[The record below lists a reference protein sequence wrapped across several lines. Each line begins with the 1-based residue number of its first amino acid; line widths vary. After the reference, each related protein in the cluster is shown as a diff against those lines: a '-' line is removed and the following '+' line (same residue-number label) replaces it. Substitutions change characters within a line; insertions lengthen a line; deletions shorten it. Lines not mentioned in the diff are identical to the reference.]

1 MRLVVYT
8 ASPAFER
15 FFAGHLDLPI
25 DLRNR
30 LGPPDEEPD
39 CIHLLH
45 LSDMTDACY
54 EWLQQNLPGR
64 STLAALCSD
73 RPNLQEMLEG
83 VRLGARAYCNSYMAS
98 SHYYQM
104 LQLLENGQSWFP
116 PQLLEQTFTL
126 ARQAAART
134 KPEVEALRDLTGRER
149 EIALAVGDGKS
160 NREIAQQFEIAEPTV
175 KTHLGNIF
183 RKLEV
188 KDRIGL
194 VLLLKQS

>member
-1 MRLVVYT
+1 MRLIVYT

-15 FFAGHLDLPI
+15 FLGEHLDLPF
-25 DLRNR
+25 DLRAQ
-30 LGPPDEEPD
+30 LEAPADDSD

-45 LSDMTDACY
+45 LSGMADACY
-54 EWLQQNLPGR
+54 EWLQQNLPGQ
-64 STLAALCSD
+64 STLAGLCSD

-83 VRLGARAYCNSYMAS
+83 VRLGARAYCNSYMAAT
-98 SHYYQM
+98 HYYQM

-116 PQLLEQTFTL
+116 PQLLDQTFAL

-134 KPEVEALRDLTGRER
+134 QKEVEALDDLTARER

-160 NREIAQQFEIAEPTV
+160 NREIAQHFEITEPTV

-183 RKLEV
+183 RKLDV

>member
-8 ASPAFER
+8 ALPDFER
-15 FFAGHLDLPI
+15 FLGDHLDLPF
-25 DLRNR
+25 DSHPQ
-30 LGPPDEEPD
+30 LGSPDEDPG

-45 LSDMTDACY
+45 LSGMADACY
-54 EWLQQNLPGR
+54 EWMQQYLPGQPTR
-64 STLAALCSD
+64 VALCSD

-83 VRLGARAYCNSYMAS
+83 VRLGARAYCNSYMAAN
-98 SHYYQM
+98 HYYQM
-104 LQLLENGQSWFP
+104 LQLVESGQSWFP
-116 PQLLEQTFTL
+116 PQLLEQTFVL
-126 ARQAAART
+126 ARQAAARP
-134 KPEVEALRDLTGRER
+134 KFDLNALADLTARER

-160 NREIAQQFEIAEPTV
+160 NREIAQQFEITEPTV

-183 RKLEV
+183 RKLDL

>member
-1 MRLVVYT
+1 MRLIVYT

-15 FFAGHLDLPI
+15 FLRDHLDLPFE
-25 DLRNR
+25 LHAE
-30 LGPPDEEPD
+30 LGPPVEEDD

-45 LSDMTDACY
+45 LSGMADACY

-64 STLAALCSD
+64 PTLTALCSD

-83 VRLGARAYCNSYMAS
+83 VRLGARAYCNSYMAAN
-98 SHYYQM
+98 HYYQM
-104 LQLLENGQSWFP
+104 LQLLEDGQSWFP
-116 PQLLEQTFTL
+116 PQLLEQTFAL
-126 ARQAAART
+126 ARQAAAR
-134 KPEVEALRDLTGRER
+134 PRSEVDTLGDLTARER

-160 NREIAQQFEIAEPTV
+160 NREIAQQLEITEPTV

-183 RKLEV
+183 RKLDL

-194 VLLLKQS
+194 VLLLKQG

>member
-1 MRLVVYT
+1 MQLIVYT
-8 ASPAFER
+8 ASPAFKR
-15 FFAGHLDLPI
+15 FIGKHLDLPFE
-25 DLRNR
+25 LRTQ
-30 LGPPDEEPD
+30 LGPPAEEPD

-45 LSDMTDACY
+45 LSDMADACY
-54 EWLQQNLPGR
+54 EWLQQNVPGR
-64 STLAALCSD
+64 TTLAALCSD

-98 SHYYQM
+98 NHYYQM

-116 PQLLEQTFTL
+116 PQLLEQTFDL
-126 ARQAAART
+126 ARLAAARAR
-134 KPEVEALRDLTGRER
+134 PEVDALGDLTGRER

-175 KTHLGNIF
+175 KTHLGSIF

-194 VLLLKQS
+194 VLLLKRG

>member
-1 MRLVVYT
+1 MRLIVYS

-15 FFAGHLDLPI
+15 FLGDHLELTF
-25 DLRNR
+25 DLRKQ
-30 LGPPDEEPD
+30 LELPPEDPD

-45 LSDMTDACY
+45 LTGMADACY
-54 EWLQQNLPGR
+54 EWLQQHVTGKP
-64 STLAALCSD
+64 TLAALCSD

-83 VRLGARAYCNSYMAS
+83 VRLGARAYCNSHMAAN
-98 SHYYQM
+98 HYYQM
-104 LQLLENGQSWFP
+104 LQLIENGQSWFP
-116 PQLLEQTFTL
+116 PQLLDQTFEL
-126 ARQAAART
+126 ARQAAERAQ
-134 KPEVEALRDLTGRER
+134 PEVEALDDLTVRER

-160 NREIAQQFEIAEPTV
+160 NREIAQHFEITEPTV

-183 RKLEV
+183 RKLDV